1 MELNPFLFM
10 NLERSCTPPLKRI
23 WHLSMHPITPGKPVH
38 LRKTLDKIF
47 IWISVGHITLFK
59 CFISSE
65 PDKKMLWSVPYDR
78 NKAVCYA
85 TVKLIIAEE
94 PNCGK
99 NVGVPWFWSAFQ
111 IRSHSLKQT
120 LEELN
125 VMLFKVQNQH
135 YVTLVTFV
143 IGLRSSRVN
152 NFTCLASYWHYTVN
166 WYHFQFEAFWNRM
179 HTVLPMCVCLSVLL
193 SVHNKIFC
201 RIYLSNYSFQ
211 VFEFLTHFV

>member
-1 MELNPFLFM
+1 MQIHWRTMELNPFLFM

-47 IWISVGHITLFK
+47 IWISVGHIPLFK

-85 TVKLIIAEE
+85 TVRLIIAEE

-111 IRSHSLKQT
+111 IRSHSLKQA

-152 NFTCLASYWHYTVN
+152 NFTCLAFIDTTRSIDTIFSLK
-166 WYHFQFEAFWNRM
+166 HFAPKERM
-179 HTVLPMCVCLSVLL
+179 HTVLSMCLSIRP
-193 SVHNKIFC
+193 SVC
-201 RIYLSNYSFQ
+201 P
-211 VFEFLTHFV
+211 